1 MARSLIACV
10 DGSELSVPVVRIA
23 HRLAERLGL
32 ELVLMHVAP
41 ATELPGVSAA
51 PAGQERLH
59 EEELRDAEALLD
71 RTALEAGLGDD
82 ARQRSEIGPAAD
94 RIVAACADE
103 EAELVVIG
111 SRGRGGLKTALIG
124 SVSSKVA
131 SDAPCPCVIVSAS
144 AAERPFLA

>member
-1 MARSLIACV
+1 MAGSLLACV

-23 HRLAERLGL
+23 HRLAECLRL
-32 ELVLMHVAP
+32 ELVLMHVAQP
-41 ATELPGVSAA
+41 TEVPGVSAA

-71 RTALEAGLGDD
+71 RAALEAGLGDE
-82 ARQRSEIGPAAD
+82 ARQRSEIGPPAD

-103 EAELVVIG
+103 QAELVVIG
-111 SRGRGGLKTALIG
+111 SRGRGGLKTALMG

-144 AAERPFLA
+144 AAARPFLA